1 MLKIENLKKH
11 YDNFFLECSLQ
22 VNPGQVTGLIGQ
34 NGSGKSTTFKAI
46 LDLIHLDGGSIT
58 LFGKDNQDITPEDK
72 EKLGVVLSDSGFSGY
87 LRIKDIIPILEN
99 MYRQFDSSFFIKQV
113 QRFSLP
119 MDKQIKDFS
128 TGMKAKLKVLI
139 AISHGAKLL
148 ILDEPTAGLDVIAR
162 DELLDMLREF
172 LEEDDERSILI
183 SSHISS
189 DLESLCDDLY
199 MIHDGKI
206 ILHEDTD
213 ILLSNYALLKVDDK
227 QYEALDKSYILRVK
241 KESFGYS
248 RLTNER
254 QYYLE
259 NYPNITIEAGSID
272 ELITMMI
279 RGEINYERTAY

>member
-99 MYRQFDSSFFIKQV
+99 MYKQFDSSFFAKQA

-128 TGMKAKLKVLI
+128 TGMKAKLKVLV
-139 AISHGAKLL
+139 AISHNAKLL

-227 QYEALDKSYILRVK
+227 QYETLDKSYIQRAK
-241 KESFGYS
+241 KESYGYS
-248 RLTNER
+248 CLTNER

-279 RGEINYERTAY
+279 RGK

>member
-46 LDLIHLDGGSIT
+46 LDLIHPDSGSIT

-128 TGMKAKLKVLI
+128 TGMKAKLKVLV
-139 AISHGAKLL
+139 AISHNAQLL

-213 ILLSNYALLKVDDK
+213 ILLSNYALLKVDNK

-241 KESFGYS
+241 KESYGYS
-248 RLTNER
+248 CLTNER

-279 RGEINYERTAY
+279 RGK